1 MCGRYYADDDT
12 IREIAR
18 LVGEIDKTGT
28 EAGDILPSRQAAVIT
43 GLGHPLVAA
52 RMAWGFPKFD
62 GKGLVINARAESAL
76 EKRSFR
82 ESVLHRRCVIP
93 ARGFYE
99 WNKEKEKE
107 KFTFERPDRDVL
119 FMAGCF
125 CPFDGQDRFVIL
137 TTAANPSVSPVH
149 SRMPLILE
157 RDELTAWVRD
167 DTAAARLL
175 EKAPVM
181 LTRKTEYEQ
190 LRLF

>member
-43 GLGHPLVAA
+43 GLGHPLAAA
-52 RMAWGFPKFD
+52 RMAWGFLKFD

-99 WNKEKEKE
+99 WNKEKEK
-107 KFTFERPDRDVL
+107 FTFERTDRDVL

>member
-12 IREIAR
+12 TREIAR

-43 GLGHPLVAA
+43 GLGHPLAAA

-99 WNKEKEKE
+99 WNKEKE

>member
-43 GLGHPLVAA
+43 GLGHPLAAA

-99 WNKEKEKE
+99 WNKEKE

>member
-43 GLGHPLVAA
+43 GLGHPLAAA

-99 WNKEKEKE
+99 WNKEKEK
-107 KFTFERPDRDVL
+107 FTFERPDRDVL

-125 CPFDGQDRFVIL
+125 YPFDGQDRFVIL

>member
-43 GLGHPLVAA
+43 GLGHPLAAA

-99 WNKEKEKE
+99 WNKEKEK
-107 KFTFERPDRDVL
+107 FTFERPDRDVL

-137 TTAANPSVSPVH
+137 TAAANPSVSPVH

>member
-43 GLGHPLVAA
+43 GLGHPLAAA
-52 RMAWGFPKFD
+52 RMAWGFLKFD

-99 WNKEKEKE
+99 WNKEKE

>member
-43 GLGHPLVAA
+43 GLGHPLAAA
-52 RMAWGFPKFD
+52 RMAWGFLKFD

-99 WNKEKEKE
+99 WNKEKE

-181 LTRKTEYEQ
+181 LTRKSEYEQ

>member
-28 EAGDILPSRQAAVIT
+28 EAGDIPPSRQAAVIT
-43 GLGHPLVAA
+43 GLGHPLAAA

-99 WNKEKEKE
+99 WNKEKE

>member
-12 IREIAR
+12 IRGIAR

-43 GLGHPLVAA
+43 GLGHPLAAA

-99 WNKEKEKE
+99 WNKEKE

>member
-12 IREIAR
+12 IREIVR

-43 GLGHPLVAA
+43 GLGHPLAAA

-99 WNKEKEKE
+99 WNKEKE

>member
-1 MCGRYYADDDT
+1 
-12 IREIAR
+12 
-18 LVGEIDKTGT
+18 
-28 EAGDILPSRQAAVIT
+28 
-43 GLGHPLVAA
+43 
-52 RMAWGFPKFD
+52 
-62 GKGLVINARAESAL
+62 
-76 EKRSFR
+76 
-82 ESVLHRRCVIP
+82 
-93 ARGFYE
+93 
-99 WNKEKEKE
+99 
-107 KFTFERPDRDVL
+107 
-119 FMAGCF
+119 MAGCF

>member
-43 GLGHPLVAA
+43 GLGHPLAAA

-99 WNKEKEKE
+99 WNKEKEK
-107 KFTFERPDRDVL
+107 FTFERPDRDVL

-137 TTAANPSVSPVH
+137 TTAAKPSVSPVH

>member
-43 GLGHPLVAA
+43 GLGHPLAAA

-99 WNKEKEKE
+99 
-107 KFTFERPDRDVL
+107 
-119 FMAGCF
+119 
-125 CPFDGQDRFVIL
+125 
-137 TTAANPSVSPVH
+137 
-149 SRMPLILE
+149 
-157 RDELTAWVRD
+157 
-167 DTAAARLL
+167 
-175 EKAPVM
+175 
-181 LTRKTEYEQ
+181 
-190 LRLF
+190 

>member
-1 MCGRYYADDDT
+1 M
-12 IREIAR
+12 
-18 LVGEIDKTGT
+18 
-28 EAGDILPSRQAAVIT
+28 
-43 GLGHPLVAA
+43 
-52 RMAWGFPKFD
+52 
-62 GKGLVINARAESAL
+62 INARAESAL

-99 WNKEKEKE
+99 WNKEKE

>member
-12 IREIAR
+12 TREIAR

-43 GLGHPLVAA
+43 GLGHPLAAA
-52 RMAWGFPKFD
+52 RMAWGFLKFD

-99 WNKEKEKE
+99 WNKEKE